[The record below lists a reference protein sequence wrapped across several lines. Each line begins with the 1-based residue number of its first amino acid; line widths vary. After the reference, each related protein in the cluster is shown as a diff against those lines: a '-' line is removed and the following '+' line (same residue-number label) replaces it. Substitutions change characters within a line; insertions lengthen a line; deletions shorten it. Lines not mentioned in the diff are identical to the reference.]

1 MINRTIFLKHVAV
14 PSDHGSWVFLVSPL
28 LIGGFLGG
36 RWTIVTLYLVVASLM
51 GFFLRQPITHLI
63 KIHAGRRPRSELVPA
78 VVWTLAYS
86 AVGSVHVVG
95 LVLRGYAHLLWL
107 VLPGMLVFSWHLA
120 LVWRKRERHQL
131 GVEILATG
139 VLSLVAPAAFWIG
152 TGQPDRFG
160 WLLWVLVWL
169 QAIASIMYVHLRLDQ
184 RKLGAVGDLRARA
197 RLGIVSLRWT
207 TFNVVL
213 VAVLAMAEIVPPFL
227 LAPYMLQWLEG
238 IRGILV
244 PARKGLPAAI
254 GIRQL
259 VVTTLFTVL
268 FILAY

>member
-1 MINRTIFLKHVAV
+1 MTSRTIFLKHVAV
-14 PSDHGSWVFLVSPL
+14 PSDHGSWVFLLTPL

-63 KIHAGRRPRSELVPA
+63 KIHAGRRPRSEFFAA
-78 VVWTLAYS
+78 VVWALAYS
-86 AVGSVHVVG
+86 AVGSLHVVG

-120 LVWRKRERHQL
+120 LVWRKRERHQV
-131 GVEILATG
+131 GVEFLATG

-152 TGQPDRFG
+152 IGYADRFG
-160 WLLWVLVWL
+160 WLLWILVWL

-184 RKLGAVGDLRARA
+184 RKIGDVGDLRARA
-197 RLGIVSLRWT
+197 RQGMVSLRWA

-213 VAVLAMAEIVPPFL
+213 VAGLAMAELVPPFL
-227 LAPYMLQWLEG
+227 LAPFMLQWLEG
-238 IRGILV
+238 IWGTLV

-268 FILAY
+268 FIVAY